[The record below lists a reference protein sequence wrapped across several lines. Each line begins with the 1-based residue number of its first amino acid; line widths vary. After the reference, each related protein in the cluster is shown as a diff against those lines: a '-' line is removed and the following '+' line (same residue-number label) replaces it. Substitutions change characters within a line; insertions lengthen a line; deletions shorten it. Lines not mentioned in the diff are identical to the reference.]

1 MLSLLENMKL
11 ESGIK
16 KGHIFKKL
24 RLMHKAFKLLKLS
37 KREIGNYLLYINP
50 NTLSY
55 IELKE
60 YINDVFNKSINRK
73 DYVYNV
79 KIEVFLNFV
88 KFSDFFLTTT
98 NSFTKILDTYYEFL
112 DDSSLVILTIT
123 HYKFKK
129 TLIIIHG

>member
-88 KFSDFFLTTT
+88 KFSDFF
-98 NSFTKILDTYYEFL
+98 
-112 DDSSLVILTIT
+112 
-123 HYKFKK
+123 
-129 TLIIIHG
+129 